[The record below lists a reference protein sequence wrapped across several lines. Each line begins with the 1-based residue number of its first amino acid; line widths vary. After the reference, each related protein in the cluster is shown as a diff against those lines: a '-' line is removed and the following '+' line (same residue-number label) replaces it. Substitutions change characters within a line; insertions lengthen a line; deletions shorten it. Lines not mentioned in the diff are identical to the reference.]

1 MEVEHSRVRLELE
14 WSQIEQAPSK
24 ACVKMD
30 RGADKT
36 SSWSK
41 GFKLTILHCRQ
52 WTRWRSYIRLMAR
65 LRIQAA
71 GCNSVILK
79 LSMSLPS
86 CQPLAPCC
94 ADIADVKSHPVV
106 VSQSLNC
113 TPSISRLPWL
123 YPATFQS
130 HLPYWGWSWFGA
142 YDAIFGEMNNLRLA
156 TFLLFTRAGEW
167 TSVSF
172 IRSSLSETSF
182 RSQASQLPQEWAKVV
197 DDPGVQRFLTH
208 IIPGFC

>member
-1 MEVEHSRVRLELE
+1 MAILNSY
-14 WSQIEQAPSK
+14 
-24 ACVKMD
+24 VKLPE
-30 RGADKT
+30 G
-36 SSWSK
+36 
-41 GFKLTILHCRQ
+41 ILHCRQ
-52 WTRWRSYIRLMAR
+52 WTRWRLDIRLAR

-86 CQPLAPCC
+86 SQPLAPCC
-94 ADIADVKSHPVV
+94 ADIVLQTHGVLSRMDVKSHPVV
-106 VSQSLNC
+106 VSQILNC
-113 TPSISRLPWL
+113 TPLISRLPWL

-142 YDAIFGEMNNLRLA
+142 YDTIFGEMNNLRLA